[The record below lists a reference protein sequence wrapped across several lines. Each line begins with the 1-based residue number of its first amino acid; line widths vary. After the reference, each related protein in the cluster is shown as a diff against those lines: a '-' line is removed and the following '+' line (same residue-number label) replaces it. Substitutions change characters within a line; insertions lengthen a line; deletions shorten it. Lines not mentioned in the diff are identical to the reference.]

1 MFCLCRQYT
10 GQDAQRKKV
19 KVILSCAKYDFC
31 QVWAGIVGEGFIPP
45 VNHTGSRPMKSTTV
59 CRGRIYAARGLP
71 GDCRLRGTC
80 GRHICRPYM
89 SALFFAGFHPRS
101 AREGFTLPGCGGGGK
116 MPRGVEDSAPPN
128 TCRSEHCS
136 PAEFGGCHKT
146 LKLMATCRCTGKLKE
161 ALRII
166 DTLF

>member
-31 QVWAGIVGEGFIPP
+31 QVCAGIVGEGFIPP

-116 MPRGVEDSAPPN
+116 MPRGVEDAAPPTPVGAN
-128 TCRSEHCS
+128 IVRLRSL
-136 PAEFGGCHKT
+136 AVAT
-146 LKLMATCRCTGKLKE
+146 KLSN
-161 ALRII
+161 
-166 DTLF
+166 

>member
-31 QVWAGIVGEGFIPP
+31 QVCAGIVGEGFIPP

-89 SALFFAGFHPRS
+89 SALFFAG
-101 AREGFTLPGCGGGGK
+101 AAAKC
-116 MPRGVEDSAPPN
+116 RGASRTPPPY

>member
-1 MFCLCRQYT
+1 MFCLCGQYT

-31 QVWAGIVGEGFIPP
+31 QVCAGIVGEGFIPP

-59 CRGRIYAARGLP
+59 CRGRIYAA
-71 GDCRLRGTC
+71 
-80 GRHICRPYM
+80 
-89 SALFFAGFHPRS
+89 AAF
-101 AREGFTLPGCGGGGK
+101 RETVGCGELAGGIYAVPTCRRCFLRVSTREAHGRDSPSRDAVAAAK
-116 MPRGVEDSAPPN
+116 CRGASRTPPPY

-146 LKLMATCRCTGKLKE
+146 LKLMAACRCTGKLKE

>member
-1 MFCLCRQYT
+1 MFCLCGQYT

-31 QVWAGIVGEGFIPP
+31 QVCAGIVGEGFIPP

-89 SALFFAGFHPRS
+89 SAWFLRVS
-101 AREGFTLPGCGGGGK
+101 TREAHGRDSPSRDAVAAAKC
-116 MPRGVEDSAPPN
+116 RGASRTPPPY